1 MKATRLHLQLKKAW
15 FITGLFLIGLLQAPA
30 QDQQVAD
37 SLANIYR
44 EQNLP
49 DTAKL
54 RVLNALA
61 FYETRNLDLALQ
73 YAQEAIAL
81 ATRLN
86 DYINLHKGYF
96 QTGNKKRLKGDLTEA
111 ITAYFKSIEAARKAN
126 YLVGMGKCYSA
137 IADIY
142 SISNNHKNAMLYYR
156 RGIDVLLKANDSLLY
171 ATAVFNAGDELLKR
185 NYFDS
190 ALVYFKKSGTIFSRI
205 NYLSGIAY
213 NMGNLG
219 MVYAH
224 LGNPALAEQSINT
237 SIKMLE
243 EQEDYS
249 PVCTYLLSMSSI
261 YEKKKEFPAAFNYAQ
276 RSLQLALAYDL
287 KEERSKANE
296 QLSILYEATGNKEQ
310 ALMYYKEFIRYRDS
324 VNNLHAVQQMADLRT
339 DYEVSKKQVEV
350 DLLHQQKRNQRN
362 ILISLAVILLL
373 TIAILTALFR
383 FYKIIAREKQRS
395 EKLLL
400 NILPAETAAEL
411 KAKGTVDAVKFDEVT
426 VLFTDF
432 VQFSKQAEHIAPE
445 VLVKSIDAY
454 FRKFD
459 EVSTAFGLE
468 KIKTVGDSYMCA
480 GGLPT
485 VNKTHA
491 TDVVAA
497 ALQMNAYVTESLNK
511 EDGLA
516 HFEIRI
522 GIHTGPVIAGI
533 VGIKKWQY
541 DIWGDTVNIASRM
554 ESAGM
559 PGKVNC
565 SESTMQIIRK
575 HYVCEYR
582 GEIEV
587 KNRGSLNMYFI
598 TGEKKL

>member
-1 MKATRLHLQLKKAW
+1 MNTTHFKKQLKKACLL
-15 FITGLFLIGLLQAPA
+15 TGFFLTAMLQLPA

-37 SLANIYR
+37 SLAKIYR
-44 EQNLP
+44 EQNLA

-54 RVLNALA
+54 RVLTALA
-61 FYETRNLDLALQ
+61 FYEARNIDLALQ
-73 YAQEAIAL
+73 YAQEAITL
-81 ATRLN
+81 ATQLK
-86 DYINLHKGYF
+86 DYISLHKGYF

-111 ITAYFKSIEAARKAN
+111 VTAYFKSIEAAEKVN
-126 YLVGMGKCYSA
+126 YLIGMGKCYSA
-137 IADIY
+137 IADVY

-156 RGIDVLLKANDSLLY
+156 RGMEVLLKANDSLLY

-190 ALVYFKKSGTIFSRI
+190 ALVYFKKAGTIFSRI
-205 NYLSGIAY
+205 NYLPGIAY

-219 MVYAH
+219 MVYAQ
-224 LGNPALAEQSINT
+224 LGNSKLAEQTINT

-261 YEKKKEFPAAFNYAQ
+261 YEQKKVFPAAFSYAQ
-276 RSLQLALAYDL
+276 RSLQLALAYNL

-296 QLSILYEATGNKEQ
+296 QLSILYEKTGNKEQ

-324 VNNLHAVQQMADLRT
+324 VNNLNAVQQMADLRT

-350 DLLHQQKRNQRN
+350 DLLHQQKKNQRN
-362 ILISLAVILLL
+362 ILISLVVILFL
-373 TIAILTALFR
+373 TIVILTALFR
-383 FYKIIAREKQRS
+383 FYKIISREKQRS

-400 NILPAETAAEL
+400 NILPAATAAEL
-411 KAKGTVDAVKFDEVT
+411 KAKGSVEAVKFDEVT

-432 VQFSKQAEHIAPE
+432 VQFSKRAEHIAPE

-459 EVSTAFGLE
+459 EITTAFGLE
-468 KIKTVGDSYMCA
+468 KIKTVGDAYMCA

-485 VNKTHA
+485 INQTHA

-497 ALQMNAYVTESLNK
+497 ALQMNAFVQESLSR

-522 GIHTGPVIAGI
+522 GIHSGPVIAGI

-554 ESAGM
+554 ESAGV

-565 SESTMQIIRK
+565 SESTMQLIQQ
-575 HYVCEYR
+575 HYTCEYR

-587 KNRGSLNMYFI
+587 KNRGSLQMYFI
-598 TGEKKL
+598 TGTRQA

>member
-1 MKATRLHLQLKKAW
+1 MKATRLLIQLKKAW
-15 FITGLFLIGLLQAPA
+15 LMTGLFLIGLLQAPA

-37 SLANIYR
+37 SLAKMYR
-44 EQNLP
+44 EQNLT

-54 RVLNALA
+54 RVLTALA

-73 YAQEAIAL
+73 YAQEAIAI

-86 DYINLHKGYF
+86 DYISLHKGYF

-111 ITAYFKSIEAARKAN
+111 ITAYFKSIEAAQKAN

-156 RGIDVLLKANDSLLY
+156 RGMDVLLKANDSLLY

-190 ALVYFKKSGTIFSRI
+190 ALVYFKKAGTIFSRI
-205 NYLSGIAY
+205 NYLPGIAY

-219 MVYAH
+219 IVYAH
-224 LGNPALAEQSINT
+224 LGNPALAEQTINT

-261 YEKKKEFPAAFNYAQ
+261 YEKKKAFPAAFSYAQ

-296 QLSILYEATGNKEQ
+296 QLSILYESTGNKEQ

-324 VNNLHAVQQMADLRT
+324 VNNIHAVQQMADLRT

-350 DLLHQQKRNQRN
+350 DLLNQQKKNQRN
-362 ILISLAVILLL
+362 ILVSLAIILFL
-373 TIAILTALFR
+373 TIVILTALFR
-383 FYKIIAREKQRS
+383 FYKIISREKKRS

-411 KAKGTVDAVKFDEVT
+411 KAKGTVEAVKFDEVT

-432 VQFSKQAEHIAPE
+432 VQFSR
-445 VLVKSIDAY
+445 L
-454 FRKFD
+454 
-459 EVSTAFGLE
+459 L
-468 KIKTVGDSYMCA
+468 
-480 GGLPT
+480 L
-485 VNKTHA
+485 
-491 TDVVAA
+491 
-497 ALQMNAYVTESLNK
+497 MNMNS
-511 EDGLA
+511 
-516 HFEIRI
+516 
-522 GIHTGPVIAGI
+522 
-533 VGIKKWQY
+533 
-541 DIWGDTVNIASRM
+541 
-554 ESAGM
+554 
-559 PGKVNC
+559 
-565 SESTMQIIRK
+565 SEWLS
-575 HYVCEYR
+575 
-582 GEIEV
+582 
-587 KNRGSLNMYFI
+587 
-598 TGEKKL
+598 